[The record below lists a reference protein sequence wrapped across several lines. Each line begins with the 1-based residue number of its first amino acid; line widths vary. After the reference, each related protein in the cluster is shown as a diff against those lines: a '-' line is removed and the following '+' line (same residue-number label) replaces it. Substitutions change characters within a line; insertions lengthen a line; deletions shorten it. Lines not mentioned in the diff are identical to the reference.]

1 MARLINSWGAM
12 LIRLS
17 VFGHYWLR
25 KSEIHG
31 PKLHVL
37 SHSCSSRNS
46 RFLVPLV
53 ELIKCT
59 MPGSISMVCRAGFSL
74 MFYGFGSK
82 RQFINDFVV
91 DKLTDGGLV
100 EVNAWLSAVSAKQ
113 IVAAALSALLGEP
126 EDKLRCELASSD
138 CAVDEFSSLPG
149 FNIQELHVQD
159 ITCRCTTTEA
169 LGSSGL

>member
-1 MARLINSWGAM
+1 
-12 LIRLS
+12 
-17 VFGHYWLR
+17 
-25 KSEIHG
+25 
-31 PKLHVL
+31 
-37 SHSCSSRNS
+37 
-46 RFLVPLV
+46 
-53 ELIKCT
+53 
-59 MPGSISMVCRAGFSL
+59 MVCRAGFSL